1 MAIKFIDLCSGIG
14 GFHSGLTATGHYEC
28 VGHAE
33 IDPHASKAY
42 AAIYGKEGGLNYG
55 DLRKIKPKK
64 LPDFDLLCA
73 GFPCQSFSVAGRRLG
88 FKDTRGTIFFE
99 IARIIAEKRPS
110 FILLENVPGLLSH
123 DGGRTLTTIF
133 SSLVEMGYNLE
144 WMVLNSKYFGVP
156 QQRRRLYIVGYLDS
170 RCAGKVFPLG
180 SSNAKNLK
188 QLIPG
193 AQGQRVYET
202 DGIACTQCAG
212 AGGWGGRTGLYFID
226 MNINPKIT
234 DVARCITA
242 RHDSGVSNHR
252 GEHSAVLIEEEP
264 PRAVLTPDRE
274 KVRQQG
280 RRLKEPEEA
289 MFTITAQDKHGIYHK
304 GRIRKLM
311 PIECWRLQ
319 GFTDKQF
326 YKAEATGL
334 KDGHLYKMAGNAVS
348 VPVITA
354 IGQKIYEINTEFGIV
369 KE

>member
-280 RRLKEPEEA
+280 RRLKEPKEA

-319 GFTDKQF
+319 GFTDEQF

>member
-133 SSLVEMGYNLE
+133 SSLV
-144 WMVLNSKYFGVP
+144 VL
-156 QQRRRLYIVGYLDS
+156 
-170 RCAGKVFPLG
+170 
-180 SSNAKNLK
+180 
-188 QLIPG
+188 
-193 AQGQRVYET
+193 
-202 DGIACTQCAG
+202 
-212 AGGWGGRTGLYFID
+212 RT
-226 MNINPKIT
+226 
-234 DVARCITA
+234 
-242 RHDSGVSNHR
+242 
-252 GEHSAVLIEEEP
+252 
-264 PRAVLTPDRE
+264 
-274 KVRQQG
+274 
-280 RRLKEPEEA
+280 
-289 MFTITAQDKHGIYHK
+289 
-304 GRIRKLM
+304 
-311 PIECWRLQ
+311 LQ
-319 GFTDKQF
+319 HFC
-326 YKAEATGL
+326 Y
-334 KDGHLYKMAGNAVS
+334 
-348 VPVITA
+348 P
-354 IGQKIYEINTEFGIV
+354 
-369 KE
+369 